1 MDQRL
6 FLLDIFLFKPIGLE
20 VWGWGA
26 WTGCVSMTDTAGSEE
41 TLTMRP
47 TTAGTEGL
55 LPFVQRQNERKSSF
69 DLFFFTRTS
78 PSFIAVCLPF
88 SC

>member
-47 TTAGTEGL
+47 TTAGTEEVSGGG
-55 LPFVQRQNERKSSF
+55 FAAIRSKAE
-69 DLFFFTRTS
+69 
-78 PSFIAVCLPF
+78 
-88 SC
+88 